1 MTAWMNPLLLASSP
15 RLLERDRAR
24 RAAQAG
30 GGEGVAVPAQ
40 IGRQPLEDPE
50 AAFAALAF
58 DPRHR
63 HLRDRPTEA
72 MGFHQELDAVA
83 ETLAR
88 LDLNPVDHPAREHA
102 KAVAGVGGREP
113 RDVPQG

>member
-1 MTAWMNPLLLASSP
+1 MTAWMDQSSLASSP

-24 RAAQAG
+24 RAAQEG

-63 HLRDRPTEA
+63 HLRDPPVEA
-72 MGFHQELDAVA
+72 MGLHQELDAVA
-83 ETLAR
+83 EPR
-88 LDLNPVDHPAREHA
+88 LGLDGDRVDHPA
-102 KAVAGVGGREP
+102 
-113 RDVPQG
+113 